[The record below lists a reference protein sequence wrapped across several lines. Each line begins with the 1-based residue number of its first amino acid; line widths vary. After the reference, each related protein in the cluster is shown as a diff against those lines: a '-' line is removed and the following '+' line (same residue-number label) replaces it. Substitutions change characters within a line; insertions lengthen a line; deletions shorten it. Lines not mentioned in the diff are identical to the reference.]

1 MPQDDTGS
9 AWEIGQEVSYG
20 RTEPTRSGRVPATR
34 ESAADTASQ
43 IPVLA
48 RLPDL
53 DGPKPS
59 RRRTRR
65 PLSSPKSDGRMIS
78 QGLSMKLLAGGALI
92 LVGLA
97 VIPWLLGGKGEPKD
111 KTGLPAWE
119 QEGSEGVA
127 PEASRYETDDPAP
140 ETPPQELAES
150 AWPTPPP
157 SSAITGVRVPEPAAE
172 GPDPGLLPAPGQSP
186 GQPLAPGGAPG
197 SRWPVAVPPAT
208 TAGAPA
214 WPETPQTPVV
224 NVPPHEAAQQP
235 PYGQPPAAPLQRPE
249 LAGPQQN
256 LPWQAGG
263 PYHQTGDPA
272 ATTRPGAWA
281 MRPMQLGSDPTSR
294 TGQPVGS
301 GSPDYGQPPHCAHC
315 PDHAAPAGPHDP
327 ANWQPPPRAD
337 VAPPPSGQGAPGPSY
352 GLPPVTTTRAPGAE
366 PGVARFQGIIE
377 GAPVRTTYDRA
388 RSGIY

>member
-1 MPQDDTGS
+1 MRQDDTGS
-9 AWEIGQEVSYG
+9 GREIGQEASYR
-20 RTEPTRSGRVPATR
+20 RTEPTRSGRMPSAPEATA
-34 ESAADTASQ
+34 ETASQ

-53 DGPKPS
+53 DAPKPS

-65 PLSSPKSDGRMIS
+65 PLSAPKSDGRIIS

-92 LVGLA
+92 LVALA
-97 VIPWLLGGKGEPKD
+97 VVPWLLGGKAEQKD

-119 QEGSEGVA
+119 QEGTQGVA
-127 PEASRYETDDPAP
+127 AEAPRYATDDPAP

-172 GPDPGLLPAPGQSP
+172 GRDPALLPAPGQSP
-186 GQPLAPGGAPG
+186 AEPLAPGGAPG
-197 SRWPVAVPPAT
+197 SRWPVAAPPAT
-208 TAGAPA
+208 TAGAPP
-214 WPETPQTPVV
+214 WPDPSQTPVV

-235 PYGQPPAAPLQRPE
+235 PYGQPRAGPPRRPE
-249 LAGPQQN
+249 LAGPQRN
-256 LPWQAGG
+256 LPPQAGSSHG
-263 PYHQTGDPA
+263 QTGDPA
-272 ATTRPGAWA
+272 PTTRPGAWA
-281 MRPMQLGSDPTSR
+281 MRPMQLGADRTSR
-294 TGQPVGS
+294 TDQPAGS
-301 GSPDYGQPPHCAHC
+301 GRPTYDQPPHGDHC
-315 PDHAAPAGPHDP
+315 PDHAAPAGTRDP
-327 ANWQPPPRAD
+327 SNWQLPPRAD
-337 VAPPPSGQGAPGPSY
+337 VGPSPSAQSVPGPSY
-352 GLPPVTTTRAPGAE
+352 GPPPVTTTRAPAAE